1 VSLRG
6 YATRGVELL
15 LVLVL
20 VALIAGAALG
30 QPVLLGFVETGSMEP
45 TLEPGDG
52 FVAIPSPVA
61 GDIEEGDVIVFEA
74 QNLQGGGL
82 TTHRVVG
89 ETESGYITRGD
100 ANPFTDQDGQE
111 PPVTE
116 GQIVA
121 KAWQVNGEVVAI
133 PGLGLL
139 TEAARGML
147 DSVQRTLAQTF
158 GTRAFLGT
166 QGLALLIAGGG
177 LAVLLFGFLFDDERR
192 QRVVKRTRRR
202 KGIYDPR
209 RLVLAMALFVALV
222 SGGTMVAMSNTQEY
236 GMVSASF
243 DSENPTTVPT
253 NETSNLTYPALNGGQ
268 LPVYAFYAPAS
279 SNVDVEPTSIRMDRG
294 ESRNVTVTLQAPPET
309 GYYPQYVAEHRYF
322 AVLPFGV
329 VAGLYAV
336 HPWLP
341 TLVTS
346 LLMGGAFLLAG
357 FLLLGASPVRTRSRS
372 RSSWF

>member
-20 VALIAGAALG
+20 VALIVGAALG

-52 FVAIPSPVA
+52 FVAIPSPVV
-61 GDIEEGDVIVFEA
+61 GDIEEGDVIVFNA
-74 QNLQGGGL
+74 QNLQSGGL

-111 PPVTE
+111 PPVTD

-121 KAWQVNGEVVAI
+121 EVWQVNGEVVAI

-139 TEAARGML
+139 TEAARRAL

-222 SGGTMVAMSNTQEY
+222 SGGTMVAMSDTQEY

-268 LPVYAFYAPAS
+268 MPVYAFYMPAS
-279 SNVDVEPTSIRMDRG
+279 NNADVEPSSIRMERG

-322 AVLPFGV
+322 ALLPFGV
-329 VAGLYAV
+329 VAGLYGV

-341 TLVTS
+341 TLATS
-346 LLMGGAFLLAG
+346 LLMGGAFLLVG
-357 FLLLGASPVRTRSRS
+357 LLFVGASPVRTRSRE
-372 RSSWF
+372 SWF